1 MQDHGLFQAIC
12 RVNRLDG
19 ESKEFGYIVD
29 YKALFLSLGKASIT
43 NMSSDSKP
51 QMELKADVKRWLK
64 ARGLDYKWLAE
75 QCFVSEVTVYNW
87 MAKKKIPEVKE
98 HIIRSLMTEMPVT
111 LPSVKV
117 ETESRVILQLP
128 PDVQAALERKAL
140 DSKMTLTDFLATKIN
155 EIVREGTPASPS
167 LVNEIEREEFSEDRD

>member
-1 MQDHGLFQAIC
+1 MSPAWPYSSFEVGAILTATE
-12 RVNRLDG
+12 VA
-19 ESKEFGYIVD
+19 FFT
-29 YKALFLSLGKASIT
+29 ALFVNVITLFDFHTGIDDRNEMDLFFFHILYKSLEIRETFFIYG
-43 NMSSDSKP
+43 
-51 QMELKADVKRWLK
+51 
-64 ARGLDYKWLAE
+64 
-75 QCFVSEVTVYNW
+75 EVLVILHVVN
-87 MAKKKIPEVKE
+87 IHVNHIERHI

-167 LVNEIEREEFSEDRD
+167 LVDEIEREEFSKDKD

>member
-1 MQDHGLFQAIC
+1 MAWMLTNNS
-12 RVNRLDG
+12 R
-19 ESKEFGYIVD
+19 
-29 YKALFLSLGKASIT
+29 KANIPI
-43 NMSSDSKP
+43 MSSDSKP
-51 QMELKADVKRWLK
+51 QTDLKADVKRWLK
-64 ARGLDYKWLAE
+64 ARGLDYRWLAG

-128 PDVQAALERKAL
+128 PDVQVALER
-140 DSKMTLTDFLATKIN
+140 
-155 EIVREGTPASPS
+155 
-167 LVNEIEREEFSEDRD
+167 

>member
-1 MQDHGLFQAIC
+1 MVFPAFASWELT
-12 RVNRLDG
+12 RN
-19 ESKEFGYIVD
+19 S
-29 YKALFLSLGKASIT
+29 GKASIT

-111 LPSVKV
+111 S
-117 ETESRVILQLP
+117 
-128 PDVQAALERKAL
+128 
-140 DSKMTLTDFLATKIN
+140 
-155 EIVREGTPASPS
+155 VREGGNGVPRDPS
-167 LVNEIEREEFSEDRD
+167 TAAGCPGGSGAQGPRQQDDADRFSGDKNQ

>member
-1 MQDHGLFQAIC
+1 MVFPAFASWELT
-12 RVNRLDG
+12 RN
-19 ESKEFGYIVD
+19 S
-29 YKALFLSLGKASIT
+29 GKASIT

-51 QMELKADVKRWLK
+51 QVALKADVKRWLK

-128 PDVQAALERKAL
+128 PDVQAALECKAL
-140 DSKMTLTDFLATKIN
+140 DSKMTLTDFLSTKIN

-167 LVNEIEREEFSEDRD
+167 LVDEIEREEFSKDKD

>member
-1 MQDHGLFQAIC
+1 MCQQGIAGNGCQNHESDTDCFHCREFLLVGLAGC
-12 RVNRLDG
+12 
-19 ESKEFGYIVD
+19 
-29 YKALFLSLGKASIT
+29 
-43 NMSSDSKP
+43 
-51 QMELKADVKRWLK
+51 
-64 ARGLDYKWLAE
+64 GLDYKWLAG

-111 LPSVKV
+111 LPSIKV

-128 PDVQAALERKAL
+128 PDVQVALERKAL

-155 EIVREGTPASPS
+155 EIVHDDSSSEPS
-167 LVNEIEREEFSEDRD
+167 LVAEIEREEFSKEDN

>member
-1 MQDHGLFQAIC
+1 MVFPAFASWELT
-12 RVNRLDG
+12 RN
-19 ESKEFGYIVD
+19 S
-29 YKALFLSLGKASIT
+29 GKASIT

-140 DSKMTLTDFLATKIN
+140 DSKMTLTDFLAEHMSN
-155 EIVREGTPASPS
+155 ENWSAEQARASPS
-167 LVNEIEREEFSEDRD
+167 LVDEIEREEFSKDKD

>member
-1 MQDHGLFQAIC
+1 MVFPAFASWELT
-12 RVNRLDG
+12 RN
-19 ESKEFGYIVD
+19 S
-29 YKALFLSLGKASIT
+29 GKASIT

-128 PDVQAALERKAL
+128 PDVQAALECKAL
-140 DSKMTLTDFLATKIN
+140 DSKMTLTDFLSTKSMRLFAKGLPPLLPWSMKSNARNFRKTRIDFF
-155 EIVREGTPASPS
+155 RTAGA
-167 LVNEIEREEFSEDRD
+167 

>member
-1 MQDHGLFQAIC
+1 M
-12 RVNRLDG
+12 
-19 ESKEFGYIVD
+19 
-29 YKALFLSLGKASIT
+29 LSLIHLLLTMVFPAFASWELTRNSGKASIT

>member
-1 MQDHGLFQAIC
+1 M
-12 RVNRLDG
+12 
-19 ESKEFGYIVD
+19 
-29 YKALFLSLGKASIT
+29 
-43 NMSSDSKP
+43 
-51 QMELKADVKRWLK
+51 
-64 ARGLDYKWLAE
+64 
-75 QCFVSEVTVYNW
+75 TVYNW

-167 LVNEIEREEFSEDRD
+167 LVNEIEREEFPEDKD

>member
-1 MQDHGLFQAIC
+1 MTPELRPQQD
-12 RVNRLDG
+12 
-19 ESKEFGYIVD
+19 
-29 YKALFLSLGKASIT
+29 
-43 NMSSDSKP
+43 
-51 QMELKADVKRWLK
+51 LKADVKRWLK

-75 QCFVSEVTVYNW
+75 KCFVSEVTVYNW
-87 MAKKKIPEVKE
+87 MAKKRIPEVKE
-98 HIIRSLMTEMPVT
+98 HIIRSLMAELPVT

-128 PDVQAALERKAL
+128 SDVQAALERKAL

-167 LVNEIEREEFSEDRD
+167 LVDEIEREEFSKDKD

>member
-1 MQDHGLFQAIC
+1 MKSSRIDLLSKKDSIEKMTPELRPQQD
-12 RVNRLDG
+12 
-19 ESKEFGYIVD
+19 
-29 YKALFLSLGKASIT
+29 
-43 NMSSDSKP
+43 
-51 QMELKADVKRWLK
+51 LKADVKRWLK

-75 QCFVSEVTVYNW
+75 KCFVSEVTVYNW
-87 MAKKKIPEVKE
+87 MAKKRIPEVKE
-98 HIIRSLMTEMPVT
+98 HIIRSLMAELPVT

-128 PDVQAALERKAL
+128 SDVQAALERKAL

-167 LVNEIEREEFSEDRD
+167 LVDEIEREEFSKDKD

>member
-1 MQDHGLFQAIC
+1 MVFPAFASWELTS
-12 RVNRLDG
+12 N
-19 ESKEFGYIVD
+19 S
-29 YKALFLSLGKASIT
+29 GKASIT

-64 ARGLDYKWLAE
+64 ARGLDYKWLAQ

-87 MAKKKIPEVKE
+87 MARKKIPEVKE

-140 DSKMTLTDFLATKIN
+140 DSKMTLTDFLAAKSMKSFAKELPPLLPWLMKSNARNFRKRGIDFLRTA
-155 EIVREGTPASPS
+155 GA
-167 LVNEIEREEFSEDRD
+167 

>member
-1 MQDHGLFQAIC
+1 MAWMLTNNS
-12 RVNRLDG
+12 R
-19 ESKEFGYIVD
+19 
-29 YKALFLSLGKASIT
+29 KANIPI
-43 NMSSDSKP
+43 MSSDSKP
-51 QMELKADVKRWLK
+51 QTDLKADVKRWLK
-64 ARGLDYKWLAE
+64 ARGLDYRWLAG

-128 PDVQAALERKAL
+128 PDVQSALERKAL
-140 DSKMTLTDFLATKIN
+140 DSKMTLTDFLASKIN
-155 EIVREGTPASPS
+155 EIVREGSPASSS
-167 LVNEIEREEFSEDRD
+167 LVDEIEHEEFSEDKD